1 MGTRRVGRM
10 MGTRL
15 AEELCIITNVDDVD
29 EANARERAS
38 VRDARRDEN
47 PGTNQRRAVIYE
59 RSSFLVALHASAYT
73 TGGEEIRVGCCAT
86 RVVNHRRR
94 RDKVEWSRC

>member
-29 EANARERAS
+29 E
-38 VRDARRDEN
+38 RRRSEAKLD
-47 PGTNQRRAVIYE
+47 QRRK
-59 RSSFLVALHASAYT
+59 H
-73 TGGEEIRVGCCAT
+73 
-86 RVVNHRRR
+86 
-94 RDKVEWSRC
+94 

>member
-1 MGTRRVGRM
+1 M
-10 MGTRL
+10 
-15 AEELCIITNVDDVD
+15 CIITNVDDVD
-29 EANARERAS
+29 ERRRSEARARARAS